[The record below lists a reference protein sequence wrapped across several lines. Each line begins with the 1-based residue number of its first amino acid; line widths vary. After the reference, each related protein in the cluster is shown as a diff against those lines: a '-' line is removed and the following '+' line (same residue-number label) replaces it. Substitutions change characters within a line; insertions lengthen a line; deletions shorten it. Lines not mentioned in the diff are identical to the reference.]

1 MFVNTKNDTT
11 MTVLEWLTK
20 RTRYSFSVGNFE
32 VIALD
37 RGVQPDD
44 DVYGENVDE
53 RLRDLMDADITFTAV
68 LLSPSNTASQSQ
80 SHNGYQKVIGQEQ
93 DFYQDQKIKYALGI
107 YEKYGD
113 ERADILKGM
122 IKKIKFI
129 PIEDVDK
136 LPINS

>member
-1 MFVNTKNDTT
+1 